1 LRKLGVLILVL
12 CLAGPG
18 FPQEQKKSTRT
29 VAPKKSS
36 PAKKKSRLAKK
47 PAASAKKKSAPA
59 KKPPASAKKKSAPAK
74 KGAAASKKSRSKKRP
89 PSWRTGQQT
98 PTRERYQE
106 IQQALVD
113 KRYLQGPATGV
124 WGPES
129 VEALKKFQADQN
141 LEPSGMLDSLSLITL
156 GLGPRREPS
165 SAPGGDGAQA
175 PQNQAAPAKTDPNR
189 P

>member
-1 LRKLGVLILVL
+1 LRELGVLILWL
-12 CLAGPG
+12 CLAAPG
-18 FPQEQKKSTRT
+18 FPPEQKKSTGT
-29 VAPKKSS
+29 VAQKKSS
-36 PAKKKSRLAKK
+36 SAKKKPSSAKK
-47 PAASAKKKSAPA
+47 PAASAKKKSAP
-59 KKPPASAKKKSAPAK
+59 SK

-141 LEPSGMLDSLSLITL
+141 LEPSGKLDSLSLITL

-165 SAPGGDGAQA
+165 SAPGGNGAQA
-175 PQNQAAPAKTDPNR
+175 PRNQAGPAKSDPNR
-189 P
+189 L